1 MRLAVAARTC
11 SEILERGGRVK
22 IPSDPQ
28 VSGKR
33 VYDPGRR
40 GERVGNSTVKP
51 MRKMRVG
58 TGTGGGRVGERSS
71 PGRSLPSGVGRL
83 RAGQRYQRALPK
95 ARFYPTL
102 GFIVS
107 NAGEAAGRLA
117 SLLNKIKF
125 LSLCLSK
132 WGEAQ
137 DNLRCA
143 SPPFTSDFSLF
154 CESAQRRHAV
164 RSVPPPAQ
172 RADCCAGGGMGKL
185 RRRGKKG

>member
-1 MRLAVAARTC
+1 
-11 SEILERGGRVK
+11 
-22 IPSDPQ
+22 
-28 VSGKR
+28 
-33 VYDPGRR
+33 
-40 GERVGNSTVKP
+40 VKP

-143 SPPFTSDFSLF
+143 SPPFYFRFFPLLRERTAKARCALRSPSRTARQLLRGWREGEAAQKREKGVSDGHSFSNRCSRPSLTPL
-154 CESAQRRHAV
+154 S
-164 RSVPPPAQ
+164 
-172 RADCCAGGGMGKL
+172 
-185 RRRGKKG
+185 RRGVTKFCQLRTSEQAYHNPPSHPN